1 MNQIDAITLAMSA
14 AAVAQGRPNGFAQ
27 KRPDAIA
34 YVALKQFLAE
44 KYPGV
49 TNDILDVGPASVERQ
64 TVLKTQL
71 QQAGVEKD
79 MTLLRQAKQLLAHL
93 LQHDSKSATAVFVT
107 AADLQ
112 NAIKI
117 LSNHLEAFDYEQ
129 RNRIRHSHHSP
140 DAASPA
146 YL

>member
-49 TNDILDVGPASVERQ
+49 TNDILDIGPASVERQ

-71 QQAGVEKD
+71 QQAGIEKD

-93 LQHDSKSATAVFVT
+93 LQHDSKSARPF
-107 AADLQ
+107 LLPLPIYKMQ
-112 NAIKI
+112 
-117 LSNHLEAFDYEQ
+117 
-129 RNRIRHSHHSP
+129 
-140 DAASPA
+140 
-146 YL
+146 